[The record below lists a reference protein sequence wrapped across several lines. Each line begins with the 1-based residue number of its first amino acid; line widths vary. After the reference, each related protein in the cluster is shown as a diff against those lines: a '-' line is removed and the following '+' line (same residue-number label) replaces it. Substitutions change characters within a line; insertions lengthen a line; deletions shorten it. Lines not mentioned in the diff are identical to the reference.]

1 MLTHKVALFHHHLQQ
16 HKFYEAHEALEELW
30 FPRRFEKDPE
40 VLFLKGC
47 INASVSF
54 ELHKRGRKARA
65 KKVWATYLK
74 YRQLLFKLN
83 TPHLNTYYQLTRAIE
98 YHYVAVNYPTA
109 KQV

>member
-98 YHYVAVNYPTA
+98 YHYAALKSATKSY
-109 KQV
+109 